1 MYPIFITLSSILLL
15 QIYIFGGATLPS
27 KADRK
32 LTVYVINLDKNVDR
46 WKNMQRDWSHMFEL
60 KRISAKTHP
69 NPVCGLALSQLYLF
83 KMFKKSKEDIL
94 IVMEDDAYPGDDS
107 YPGADLFYLFIYNSS
122 CGRTVD
128 NMNISFVENALAA
141 AIRLPQWHVLNFAP
155 WFTKQPQVRK
165 INKYLV
171 AIDYFHAAHFVAF
184 HRRAIPTTLKEYK
197 KLISKGNCIPV
208 DDWFGNYGKRLHI
221 YDFFHTASPPFLS
234 LLQATHTSRTSSS
247 PLVAFRHCK
256 TNITSPTSVEVRR

>member
-46 WKNMQRDWSHMFEL
+46 WKNMRRDWSNMFEL
-60 KRISAKTHP
+60 KRISAKTHR

-107 YPGADLFYLFIYNSS
+107 YPSADFIQ
-122 CGRTVD
+122 
-128 NMNISFVENALAA
+128 L
-141 AIRLPQWHVLNFAP
+141 
-155 WFTKQPQVRK
+155 
-165 INKYLV
+165 
-171 AIDYFHAAHFVAF
+171 
-184 HRRAIPTTLKEYK
+184 
-197 KLISKGNCIPV
+197 
-208 DDWFGNYGKRLHI
+208 
-221 YDFFHTASPPFLS
+221 
-234 LLQATHTSRTSSS
+234 
-247 PLVAFRHCK
+247 
-256 TNITSPTSVEVRR
+256 